1 MSITNIIINDGCT
14 ILQGVNGICLCQEKW
29 MMREEHKHQ
38 KEKTDK
44 TIKEKII
51 NRDITTK

>member
-29 MMREEHKHQ
+29 MIREEHKHP
-38 KEKTDK
+38 KEQTDRK
-44 TIKEKII
+44 
-51 NRDITTK
+51 NRQNDKRKNHK